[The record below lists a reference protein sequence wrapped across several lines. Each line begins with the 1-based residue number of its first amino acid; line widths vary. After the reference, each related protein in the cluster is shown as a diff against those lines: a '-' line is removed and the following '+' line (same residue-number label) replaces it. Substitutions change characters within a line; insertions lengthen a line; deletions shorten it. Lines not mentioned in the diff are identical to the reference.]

1 MGYIPFHGELSM
13 STADDTDN
21 LSTNLVFLETTLSQ
35 HLSICLSIFASWG
48 HMRTL
53 CPPAG
58 HPGRNALISSRYATR
73 SLVTLEN
80 GLIRCLGRG
89 SSPLVPESVKI
100 CGPKN
105 VHDHGDNI
113 SYFVT

>member
-35 HLSICLSIFASWG
+35 HLSIFLSIFDSWG

-53 CPPAG
+53 CPPTG
-58 HPGRNALISSRYATR
+58 HPGRNAPISSRYYV
-73 SLVTLEN
+73 L
-80 GLIRCLGRG
+80 
-89 SSPLVPESVKI
+89 
-100 CGPKN
+100 
-105 VHDHGDNI
+105 
-113 SYFVT
+113 

>member
-35 HLSICLSIFASWG
+35 HLSIFLSIFASWG

-53 CPPAG
+53 CPPTG
-58 HPGRNALISSRYATR
+58 HPGRNALIYSVDITASRVVF
-73 SLVTLEN
+73 SV
-80 GLIRCLGRG
+80 I
-89 SSPLVPESVKI
+89 LVPRD
-100 CGPKN
+100 P
-105 VHDHGDNI
+105 
-113 SYFVT
+113 